1 MSNKSSEM
9 TFWEHI
15 DELRFRIIIS
25 LIVFSLCTIFSYI
38 YVDYILHIIRVPI
51 IDLVVS
57 NSNVQEA
64 FKGVTDPFF
73 LKISTSLY
81 SGLFLSL
88 PFILYSFL
96 RFIFPAIQ
104 KGRFLFLS
112 IIILFSILLFI
123 IGVLLSYKILFP
135 ISIQFLVSFIPTN
148 SNIPLFIFV
157 NEYISLIFSVTI
169 LIGLVFQLPIVAI
182 FLSKLGLINYKML
195 SYGRKYAILGTFIIA
210 SIVTPPDIVSQL
222 LLSIPILIL
231 YELSVI
237 LVRIFYNE

>member
-1 MSNKSSEM
+1 MSNISSEM
-9 TFWEHI
+9 TFWEHV
-15 DELRFRIIIS
+15 DELRFRIITS
-25 LIVFSLCTIFSYI
+25 LIVFSVCAIFSYI
-38 YVDYILHIIRVPI
+38 YADQILHIIRRPI
-51 IDLVVS
+51 MDLIVS
-57 NSNVQEA
+57 NSNIKEA

-73 LKISTSLY
+73 LKISISLY
-81 SGLFLSL
+81 SGFFLSL

-112 IIILFSILLFI
+112 IIILFSIILFI
-123 IGVLLSYKILFP
+123 AGVLLSYKILFP
-135 ISIQFLVSFIPTN
+135 VSIKFLVSFIPTS

-157 NEYISLIFSVTI
+157 NEYVSLIFSVTI
-169 LIGLVFQLPIVAI
+169 LIGLVFQLPIVAL

-195 SYGRKYAILGTFIIA
+195 SYGRKYAVLGTFVVAAII
-210 SIVTPPDIVSQL
+210 TPPDIVSQL

-231 YELSVI
+231 YEISVI